1 LRALITGVAGF
12 AGGHLAE
19 HLTAATNWEIW
30 GNVRDA
36 GDIRSVVPGVRTVV
50 ADLRDPQSV
59 LDLIGQSQPD
69 FVFHLAAQAFALQ
82 SWVDP
87 WDTYETNLRSQINL
101 LEALRQCGAPKRVL
115 VVGSAEEYG
124 LVKPDQLPLHEDSP
138 LRPYSPY
145 AVSKIAQDFIGLQY
159 ALGLQLPIVRVR
171 PFNHIGPRQSEKFVA
186 SDFAKQIASIEAG
199 WVPPVIKV
207 GNLAAQRDF
216 TDVRDMMRAYRLA
229 LEQGEAGEVYN
240 IGSGTPRSIQ
250 HVLDVLLG
258 FSAEAIRVEVDPGR
272 IRPSDTPISYCS
284 ASKFTARTGWRPTIP
299 FEQTLRDVLDDWR
312 QRVGRGEPSRSP
324 A

>member
-1 LRALITGVAGF
+1 MRALITGVAGF

-19 HLTAATNWEIW
+19 YLMAATDWDVW
-30 GNVRDA
+30 GNVREA
-36 GDIRSVVPGVRTVV
+36 ESLRSVMPGVRAVV
-50 ADLRDPQSV
+50 ADLRDP
-59 LDLIGQSQPD
+59 LTAIDLVDSSQPD
-69 FVFHLAAQAFALQ
+69 FVFHLAAQAFVPQ
-82 SWVDP
+82 SWIDP
-87 WDTYETNLRSQINL
+87 WDTYETNLLSQINL
-101 LEALRQCGAPKRVL
+101 LDALVERGSAARVL
-115 VVGSAEEYG
+115 VIGSNEEYG
-124 LVKPDQLPLHEDSP
+124 LVAPDQLPLREDGP
-138 LRPYSPY
+138 LRPYTPY
-145 AVSKIAQDFIGLQY
+145 AVSKVAQDFIGLQY
-159 ALGLQLPIVRVR
+159 ALGRQLPVVRVR

-199 WVPPVIKV
+199 RAPPVIKV

-250 HVLDVLLG
+250 HVLDILLG

-272 IRPSDTPISYCS
+272 MRPADTPISYCD
-284 ASKFTARTGWRPTIP
+284 ASKFTARTGWRPAIP

-312 QRVGRGEPSRSP
+312 HRVGRGEPLRSP